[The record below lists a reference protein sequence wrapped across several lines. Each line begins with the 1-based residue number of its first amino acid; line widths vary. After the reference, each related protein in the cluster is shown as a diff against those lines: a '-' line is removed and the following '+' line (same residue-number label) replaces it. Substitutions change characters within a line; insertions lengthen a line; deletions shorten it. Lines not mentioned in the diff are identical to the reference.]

1 MNNLRFIIA
10 ICLLTVTPFLSAQ
23 ADEKWTL
30 EKCVDYAFKNNIQVR
45 QAELTA
51 KVSGNENLQ
60 SKLNLLPSVDG
71 NINFS
76 NNFGNGFNPQTYS
89 FAQGTSQSLQASLQ
103 GTLPVFTGLQQIYNI
118 ERTKYDLLASKY
130 DFENAKNNVALSV
143 ASSYLQVLLN
153 KEILKV
159 AQKQKELTEL
169 QRNTIAAKIRS
180 GSLPETA
187 AYEVESQ
194 LGRDEA
200 NIVGAQNAVDLSL
213 LALRQLLQI
222 TDSKFDVD
230 APEVNVDD
238 IQNLASVSSQS
249 VYEYAL
255 GNQPSIKSAEARV
268 QSANS
273 SRKIS
278 LGALSPTIAV
288 FGTLSTGY
296 FSQDKKVTGY
306 TTQVDSSLGFPIPY
320 KSPLYG
326 DKTFNEHL
334 SNNFRKAIG
343 VSMNIPLFS
352 KWQRVTNIQNAKLQM
367 QVRELQLEG
376 NKNQLRQDIELAYT
390 NAKAAVQSYMA
401 NSKSVLSAQK
411 SYDAF
416 DKRFGAGLLG
426 NFELQQ
432 SKNALALSQSEMI
445 KAKYTYV
452 FRLKVLDFYQ
462 GKPLTLSNSKQ

>member
-1 MNNLRFIIA
+1 MNKLRFISV
-10 ICLLTVTPFLSAQ
+10 ICLFTITQSIAAQ
-23 ADEKWTL
+23 NDEKWTL

-45 QAELTA
+45 QAQLSSQI
-51 KVSGNENLQ
+51 SGNENLQ
-60 SKLNLLPSVDG
+60 SKLNLLPAVDG

-89 FAQGTSQSLQASLQ
+89 FAEGTSQSLQASLQ
-103 GTLPVFTGLQQIYNI
+103 GTLPVFTGLQQIFNI
-118 ERTKYDLLASKY
+118 ERTKYELLASKY

-169 QRNTIAAKIRS
+169 QRATVAAKIRN
-180 GSLPETA
+180 GALPETS

-200 NIVGAQNAVDLSL
+200 NIVAAQNAVDLSL
-213 LALRQLLQI
+213 LTLRQLLQI
-222 TDSKFDVD
+222 NDGKFDVD
-230 APEVNVDD
+230 APEVSVDN
-238 IQNLASVSSQS
+238 IENLASVSSQS

-268 QSANS
+268 KSANS

-278 LGALSPTIAV
+278 IGALSPTIAV

-296 FSQDKKVTGY
+296 FSEDKKVTGY

-320 KSPLYG
+320 KSPVYG
-326 DKTFNEHL
+326 DKSFSEHL
-334 SNNFRKAIG
+334 SNNFRKAVG

-352 KWQRVTNIQNAKLQM
+352 KWQRVTNIQNAKLQL
-367 QVRELQLEG
+367 QIRELQLEG

-462 GKPLTLSNSKQ
+462 GKPLTLSNSK